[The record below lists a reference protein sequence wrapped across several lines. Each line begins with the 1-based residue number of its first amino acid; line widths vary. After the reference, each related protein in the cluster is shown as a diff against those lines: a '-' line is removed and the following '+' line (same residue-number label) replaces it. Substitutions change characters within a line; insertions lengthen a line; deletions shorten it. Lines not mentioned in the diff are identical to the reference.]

1 MKILLLINWK
11 IKYCDEIPDGI
22 QPSDYSCPKET
33 FWFFKYF
40 NEEPQVDV
48 VDISAPEIIEKIENK
63 VRFHFYQ
70 TFKVLKQM
78 NDYDLI
84 FVHGSNSAMLL
95 CALKRIL
102 HIKTPPILDVDISS
116 FHQAYTSG
124 IIHRLSQ
131 FSSKAFDYMV
141 YHTSSQID

>member
-48 VDISAPEIIEKIENK
+48 VDISAPEIIEKIESNEREFQESR
-63 VRFHFYQ
+63 RFKEA
-70 TFKVLKQM
+70 TFG
-78 NDYDLI
+78 DI
-84 FVHGSNSAMLL
+84 ARI
-95 CALKRIL
+95 KR
-102 HIKTPPILDVDISS
+102 K
-116 FHQAYTSG
+116 
-124 IIHRLSQ
+124 
-131 FSSKAFDYMV
+131 
-141 YHTSSQID
+141 

>member
-48 VDISAPEIIEKIENK
+48 VDISAPEIM
-63 VRFHFYQ
+63 RLFQ
-70 TFKVLKQM
+70 VLCKHKK
-78 NDYDLI
+78 LI
-84 FVHGSNSAMLL
+84 
-95 CALKRIL
+95 
-102 HIKTPPILDVDISS
+102 
-116 FHQAYTSG
+116 
-124 IIHRLSQ
+124 
-131 FSSKAFDYMV
+131 
-141 YHTSSQID
+141 